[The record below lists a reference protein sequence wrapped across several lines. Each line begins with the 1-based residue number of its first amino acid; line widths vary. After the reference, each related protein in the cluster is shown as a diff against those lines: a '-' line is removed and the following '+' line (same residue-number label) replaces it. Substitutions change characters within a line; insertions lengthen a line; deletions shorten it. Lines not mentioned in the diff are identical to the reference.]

1 MRVVCNDCGKLTDYT
16 LDAWRCTCGGAWEPA
31 DQPSFNIKKINPADT
46 SIWRYGKLL
55 GLDVHSPYE
64 QMGVGRTPLVPI
76 ELFGKQVH
84 LKLEYLMPT
93 GSFKDRGVNPMVNQL
108 MYMGVQSM
116 VEDSSGNAGASL
128 AAHGARFGIHTQIFV
143 PDYASPNKQHQIS
156 LYGVEMIKIAGSRKD
171 TETAAQDAVGLG
183 RTYASHAYHP
193 AYLSGQMTAA
203 FEVWEQLGK
212 KAPDWILCPVAQGG
226 QFLGFWFGFS
236 RLLAAGLI
244 DRLPRLVAVQSAQV
258 APLFHAWKAGLED
271 VPQVDPIGRTIA
283 EGVSIAR
290 PVRGK
295 RLLEA
300 VYESDG
306 LVMAI
311 SEEEIVLGQQLLAHK
326 GFYVEPTSALVIAAL
341 KILVEKKIDVT
352 NALLTLTGNGLKG
365 SPKNQSLMN
374 VPKSS

>member
-1 MRVVCNDCGKLTDYT
+1 MRVVCHDCGKLTDLT

-31 DQPSFNIKKINPADT
+31 DQPIFDVNKVNSADT
-46 SIWRYGKLL
+46 SLWRYGELL
-55 GLDVHSPYE
+55 GLDVKTPY
-64 QMGVGRTPLVPI
+64 QHMGVGWTPLVPI
-76 ELFGKQVH
+76 TLYGIQVH

-93 GSFKDRGVNPMVNQL
+93 GSFKDRGINPMVNQL

-128 AAHGARFGIHTQIFV
+128 AAHGARFGIHTQIFI
-143 PDYASPNKQHQIS
+143 PDYASSFKQHQIS
-156 LYGVEMIKIAGSRKD
+156 LYGAEMIKIAGSRKD
-171 TETAAQDAVGLG
+171 TETAAQDAVGSG

-271 VPQVDPIGRTIA
+271 VPGVEPSGRTIA
-283 EGVSIAR
+283 EGVSISR

-295 RLLEA
+295 RLLEV
-300 VYESDG
+300 VYESNG